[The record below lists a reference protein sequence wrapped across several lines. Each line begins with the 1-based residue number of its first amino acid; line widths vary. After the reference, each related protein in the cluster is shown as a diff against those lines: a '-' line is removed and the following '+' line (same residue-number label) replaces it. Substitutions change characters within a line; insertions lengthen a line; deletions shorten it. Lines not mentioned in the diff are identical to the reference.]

1 MFLSNPFWSAK
12 PKIVVGSGNI
22 FMQATNTNSLYN
34 LDANV
39 ITGSTAAN
47 PGYTTVMGGGD
58 GAGSGWLMGGRNNSN
73 QSVTTNRKYSFASDS
88 TTNMTALTVAMS
100 QGGCTGNSTQFLM
113 YSGQYNTGT
122 SGAPSIIYLYA
133 SNTYAGGA
141 AAARLAV
148 NGPGAAGNATIG
160 VFAGRSGTSP
170 NTDIYTYASNTTSG
184 GTSTGLANAYMSGA
198 GNTTDGYFGLGVTAT
213 TTLPPNV
220 AVYNYAGNT
229 VRAGSNLTYGGQT
242 AAAAGT
248 ATGSAWLGGSTTGPA
263 IRTTALYRYSDD
275 AVSSGTALQQPDQG
289 MCAVSDNPGNF

>member
-133 SNTYAGGA
+133 SNTYAGDA
-141 AAARLAV
+141 LDA
-148 NGPGAAGNATIG
+148 GP
-160 VFAGRSGTSP
+160 RC
-170 NTDIYTYASNTTSG
+170 
-184 GTSTGLANAYMSGA
+184 
-198 GNTTDGYFGLGVTAT
+198 
-213 TTLPPNV
+213 
-220 AVYNYAGNT
+220 
-229 VRAGSNLTYGGQT
+229 R
-242 AAAAGT
+242 
-248 ATGSAWLGGSTTGPA
+248 
-263 IRTTALYRYSDD
+263 
-275 AVSSGTALQQPDQG
+275 
-289 MCAVSDNPGNF
+289 